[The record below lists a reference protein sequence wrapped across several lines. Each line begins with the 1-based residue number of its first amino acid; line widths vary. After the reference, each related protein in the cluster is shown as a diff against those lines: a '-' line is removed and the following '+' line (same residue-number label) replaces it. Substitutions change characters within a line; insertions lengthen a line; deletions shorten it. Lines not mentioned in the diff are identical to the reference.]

1 MLTSE
6 YAVYMDTQQ
15 AVNLELLRRFR
26 EAGVEFALA
35 SCASTANSRPLRSR
49 GAGGRD
55 TVPLFVAA
63 REAGVRL
70 SLGSVV
76 PFPVFVCTMSWLPL
90 LGAPRHDGEFT
101 CDDALPDVS
110 GPPRPSRRAG
120 GPGRTARRLP
130 AAR

>member
-49 GAGGRD
+49 GAGGRE
-55 TVPLFVAA
+55 TVRLFVAA
-63 REAGVRL
+63 RDAGVRL
-70 SLGSVV
+70 RQCSPSGL
-76 PFPVFVCTMSWLPL
+76 
-90 LGAPRHDGEFT
+90 
-101 CDDALPDVS
+101 ALPTAL
-110 GPPRPSRRAG
+110 GEG
-120 GPGRTARRLP
+120 GLDLEFDPCEVEARCAVGVAVVLV
-130 AAR
+130 